1 MTEGSRELMNRGNNL
16 LPVGLLATIG
26 IGIVTEVFREDELL
40 HKADDAALFVLGV
53 GALVWYLTGT
63 NRFKRTL
70 APLALLVAGMVVK
83 GIAAFALEATDKA
96 DVGDDVG
103 VLTVF
108 IVAIVISAVVYFRG
122 GAAESRA
129 MPDSVPAATP
139 AGP

>member
-1 MTEGSRELMNRGNNL
+1 MTEGTRELVNRGNNL

-40 HKADDAALFVLGV
+40 HKADDAALFLLGV

-70 APLALLVAGMVVK
+70 VPLGLLFAGLVVK
-83 GIAAFALEATDKA
+83 AVAAFALEATDKA
-96 DVGDDVG
+96 DAGDDIG

-122 GAAESRA
+122 GAAESPA
-129 MPDSVPAATP
+129 VPDSLPAATP
-139 AGP
+139 VGP